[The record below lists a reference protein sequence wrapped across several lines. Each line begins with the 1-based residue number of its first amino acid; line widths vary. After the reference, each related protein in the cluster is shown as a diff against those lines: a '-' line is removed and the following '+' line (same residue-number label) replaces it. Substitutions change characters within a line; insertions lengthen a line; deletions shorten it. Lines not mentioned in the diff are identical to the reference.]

1 MALLIYKGRGAHT
14 ATAGSLSPRPAH
26 ARARHL
32 ARATKQSAFVALF
45 SERIA
50 PARLLLASADSE
62 AILPNMNDSAG
73 DLVVVTGASGHIGAN
88 LVRELLA
95 RGRRVR
101 ALVHRD
107 ARALSGLAV
116 EQAEG
121 DVLDTA
127 SLDQAFR
134 GAHTVFHLAAV
145 ISISGDAGGRVQSVN
160 VTGARNAAAAARHAG
175 ATRYV
180 HCSSIHAFDLY
191 RASGTIDETS
201 PRSMRP
207 GAFSYDASKC
217 QGEIAVRREIEQ
229 GLAAVIVN
237 PTAVMGP
244 FDWGPSRLGR
254 VLLDLIHRRLPSL
267 VDGGFD
273 FVDVRDVVASMIAA
287 EATGRVGENY
297 LLGGHH
303 HTVAELGAM
312 ATAVTGVPC
321 PAITVPRW
329 LAKTGVPFA
338 LAWGRLLGQE
348 PLFTFESLDTLGLV
362 RTIDTSK
369 ARAELGHAPRPLG
382 DTVRDAYR
390 WFVEAG
396 VLPNDA
402 LKGPGA

>member
-1 MALLIYKGRGAHT
+1 MN
-14 ATAGSLSPRPAH
+14 GS
-26 ARARHL
+26 
-32 ARATKQSAFVALF
+32 T
-45 SERIA
+45 
-50 PARLLLASADSE
+50 
-62 AILPNMNDSAG
+62 G
-73 DLVVVTGASGHIGAN
+73 DLAVVTGASGHVGAN
-88 LVRELLA
+88 LVRELLS

-116 EQAEG
+116 ERAEG

-127 SLDQAFR
+127 SLDRAFR

-145 ISISGDAGGRVQSVN
+145 ISISGDRSGRVENVN
-160 VTGARNAAAAARHAG
+160 VTGARNAAEAARRAG
-175 ATRYV
+175 VNRYV

-191 RASGTIDETS
+191 RGAGAVDETS
-201 PRSMRP
+201 PRATRP
-207 GAFSYDASKC
+207 DAFAYDASKYR
-217 QGEIAVRREIEQ
+217 GEIAVRREIEQ

-254 VLLDLIHRRLPSL
+254 VLLDLCHRRLPSL
-267 VDGGFD
+267 VRGAFD
-273 FVDVRDVVASMIAA
+273 FVDVRDVVLSMLAA
-287 EATGRVGENY
+287 EAKGRVGENY

-303 HTVAELGAM
+303 HTVVDLGKI
-312 ATAVTGVPC
+312 ATAVTGVKG

-338 LAWGRLLGQE
+338 LAWGRLLGKE

-362 RTIDTSK
+362 RAIDTNR
-369 ARAELGHAPRPLG
+369 ARSELGHDPRPLE

-390 WFVEAG
+390 WFVEEG
-396 VLPNDA
+396 VLPKDA
-402 LKGPGA
+402 LKGPRP

>member
-1 MALLIYKGRGAHT
+1 
-14 ATAGSLSPRPAH
+14 
-26 ARARHL
+26 
-32 ARATKQSAFVALF
+32 
-45 SERIA
+45 
-50 PARLLLASADSE
+50 
-62 AILPNMNDSAG
+62 MNDSGG

-107 ARALSGLAV
+107 ARALAGLAV
-116 EQAEG
+116 ERAEG
-121 DVLDTA
+121 DVLDPA

-134 GAHTVFHLAAV
+134 GARSVFHLAAV
-145 ISISGDAGGRVQSVN
+145 ISISGDPSGRVQSVN
-160 VTGARNAAAAARHAG
+160 VAGARNAAEAARRAG
-175 ATRYV
+175 VERYV

-191 RASGTIDETS
+191 CAAGTIDETS

-207 GAFSYDASKC
+207 DAFSYDASKY
-217 QGEIAVRREIEQ
+217 QGELAVRREIEQ

-244 FDWGPSRLGR
+244 FDWAPSRLGR
-254 VLLDLIHRRLPSL
+254 VLLDLVRRRLPSL

-273 FVDVRDVVASMIAA
+273 FVDVRDVALAMIAA
-287 EATGRVGENY
+287 EATGRVGQNY

-303 HTVAELGAM
+303 HTVTELGAI
-312 ATAVTGVPC
+312 ATAVTGVTS

-338 LAWGRLLGQE
+338 LAWGRLVGQE

-362 RTIDTSK
+362 RTIDTGK
-369 ARAELGHAPRPLG
+369 ARAELGHDPRPLD

-396 VLPNDA
+396 VLPKDA
-402 LKGPGA
+402 LKGPRA